1 MMKKWIAFLLAIS
14 CLICVYGCEQ
24 DQKNDGNDPP
34 PYEFVNE
41 GVTVTPGADAKPVL
55 EALAVKKLQESA
67 KGSCLGGVDGEDVRY
82 VYSGFCIETF
92 RTSTEEEIRWVVFTD
107 DSVETQRGIRVGS
120 TADEVKAAYG
130 SNNSETESLLRY
142 QGGGTE
148 LRFTLRDGVVIG
160 IEYTVAE

>member
-1 MMKKWIAFLLAIS
+1 MMKKWIALLLAIF
-14 CLICVYGCEQ
+14 CLIGVCGCKKC
-24 DQKNDGNDPP
+24 QKNDGNDPP

-55 EALAVKKLQESA
+55 EALAAKKLQESA
-67 KGSCLGGVDGEDVRY
+67 KGSCLGVVDGEDVRY

-120 TADEVKAAYG
+120 TADEVKASYG
-130 SNNSETESLLRY
+130 TNESETDQLLRY
-142 QGGGTE
+142 QSGGTE